1 MKTSPAHTAHTA
13 HTDWPV
19 QLVLP
24 GQVSAPEGP
33 VDLQMMYLMHHAFR
47 RDLAGFAAAA
57 LYTPATDR
65 TTWRLL
71 AARWAVF
78 AQALHHHHS
87 GEDAGLWPLLMERGG
102 ADDRETLEA
111 MEAEHAQIDPLLRSC
126 SEGLQRLAGHADEA
140 ARAALAVRLAATR
153 DALGRHLAHEETD
166 AIAIV
171 QRVLTQQDW
180 LALDEEHFTRR
191 LTPRDVLR
199 VVPWAAHGLP
209 RQDLERVFAE
219 VGAGFKLV
227 WLATRRRFE
236 VRDARTFRY
245 VP

>member
-1 MKTSPAHTAHTA
+1 MQTHTTDPA

-24 GQVSAPEGP
+24 GQVAAPEGP

-47 RDLAGFAAAA
+47 RDLARFAAAA
-57 LYTPATDR
+57 LHTPVTDR

-71 AARWAVF
+71 AARWALF
-78 AQALHHHHS
+78 AEVLHNHHS

-102 ADDRETLEA
+102 PQDRQTLEA
-111 MEAEHAQIDPLLRSC
+111 MEGEHAEIDPLLRSC
-126 SEGLQRLAGHADEA
+126 AEGLERLAGHADEA

-166 AIAIV
+166 AITIV
-171 QRVLTQQDW
+171 QRVLTQEDW
-180 LALDEEHFTRR
+180 LALDEEYFKREM
-191 LTPRDVLR
+191 TPRYILR

-209 RQDLERVFAE
+209 RQDLDRLFAE
-219 VGAGFKLV
+219 AGAGFKLV

-236 VRDARTFRY
+236 AREARTFRY